1 MIKLVFDAPLMSFG
15 GPVASDR
22 VGSTFHFP
30 PKSMLTGLLGVAIGY
45 KRSEHEKLQELQEGF
60 TYGVREDRRGEVIED
75 FQTADFNSA
84 WMTGYWEDGRYVS
97 GKEARG
103 RYGSS
108 SENRSILDRKYIADA
123 AYTVVLKLAS
133 LPEEKLI
140 GALRRPKWPVY
151 IGRKGCGAGFLRPER
166 VGHHAVREAL
176 EDFDNLELQ
185 HPHPRPGQTQLRI
198 WIEGQGSRSIQGL
211 RDWASRIHAGKQ
223 RFAKGTIEGP
233 PSEDPSL

>member
-30 PKSMLTGLLGVAIGY
+30 PKSMLTGLLGAALGY
-45 KRSEHEKLQELQEGF
+45 ERSEHEKLQKLQESL

-75 FQTADFNSA
+75 FQTADFNND

-97 GKEARG
+97 GEEARG

-108 SENRSILDRKYIADA
+108 AENRSILDRKYVADA
-123 AYTVVLKLAS
+123 AYTVVLELLS
-133 LPEEKLI
+133 FPEEKVL
-140 GALRRPKWPVY
+140 GALRRPEWPVY
-151 IGRKGCGAGFLRPER
+151 IGRKSCGAGFLRPER
-166 VGHHAVREAL
+166 IGHDTVREAL
-176 EDFDNLELQ
+176 EDFDNVEL
-185 HPHPRPGQTQLRI
+185 HHARPGQDQLRI

-211 RDWASRIHAGKQ
+211 RDWKSRIHGGKQ
-223 RFAKGTIEGP
+223 WLEEDTIENT
-233 PSEDPSL
+233 SL